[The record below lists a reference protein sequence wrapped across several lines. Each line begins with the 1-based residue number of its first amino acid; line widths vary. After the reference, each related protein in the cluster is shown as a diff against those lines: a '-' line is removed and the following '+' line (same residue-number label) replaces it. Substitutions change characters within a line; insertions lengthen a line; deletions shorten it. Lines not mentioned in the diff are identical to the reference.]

1 MGKAIKWI
9 LITIGGLIILLIAA
23 LLIIPLF
30 VDMQKYKPEIEKKV
44 TEVTGRPFSIKGNMD
59 LSLFPWAGVSLSEVH
74 LGNPPDFG
82 EKDFLSIKS
91 FEVRVKLL
99 PLLFKDIQVKR
110 FILDGPR
117 VELIRDKNGRGNWE
131 GIGKSSEKSS
141 TKGPAEQEKSSKEK
155 APGGLPISALAVGE
169 FAITNGS
176 VIWIDQGKKSRKE
189 ISDITL
195 RLKDVSLD
203 RPIRLALSASLDG
216 NPLSLEGSIGP
227 IGKDPG
233 VGELPINISLK
244 ALKQLDMGLKGKI
257 TDAATKQ
264 AFNMDLEVSP
274 FSPRKLSEAL
284 GQTFPITTA
293 DPNVLQ
299 NIALKAKIKGD
310 PKDIAISG
318 GTMDLD
324 QSKLTFSARA
334 KEFTKPDIALDLSL
348 DKINLDRYL
357 PQPVEKKSGS
367 EKKAK
372 EVSTS
377 KGKTIDYVPLRK
389 LVLDAK
395 IRIGELE
402 IKGAKIRDILVAV
415 AGKNGLFRL
424 NPFSAKLY
432 EGELS
437 SNGTFDVR
445 PALPKTNVKLLAQ
458 GLQVRPL
465 VNDLMKKD
473 FIEGNMKADM
483 AISMEGDTP
492 DRIKKTLNGKG
503 DLLFQDGAILGIDLA
518 GMVRNIKAT
527 FGLAEKGG
535 EKPKTDFSEFEAPFT
550 ITNGTVKTSDTRL
563 VSPLIRVT
571 AQGKANLVDESLDF
585 RVEPKFVATLKGQ
598 GDAEERTGI
607 TVPVLISGSF
617 SSPGFRPDLKGMA
630 TEMLKKGVPDTSKL
644 GDMLKEGLKGGK
656 EEQPLEEKAKGLL
669 KGFMGR

>member
-1 MGKAIKWI
+1 
-9 LITIGGLIILLIAA
+9 
-23 LLIIPLF
+23 
-30 VDMQKYKPEIEKKV
+30 
-44 TEVTGRPFSIKGNMD
+44 
-59 LSLFPWAGVSLSEVH
+59 
-74 LGNPPDFG
+74 
-82 EKDFLSIKS
+82 
-91 FEVRVKLL
+91 
-99 PLLFKDIQVKR
+99 
-110 FILDGPR
+110 
-117 VELIRDKNGRGNWE
+117 
-131 GIGKSSEKSS
+131 
-141 TKGPAEQEKSSKEK
+141 
-155 APGGLPISALAVGE
+155 
-169 FAITNGS
+169 
-176 VIWIDQGKKSRKE
+176 
-189 ISDITL
+189 
-195 RLKDVSLD
+195 
-203 RPIRLALSASLDG
+203 
-216 NPLSLEGSIGP
+216 
-227 IGKDPG
+227 
-233 VGELPINISLK
+233 
-244 ALKQLDMGLKGKI
+244 MGLKGKI